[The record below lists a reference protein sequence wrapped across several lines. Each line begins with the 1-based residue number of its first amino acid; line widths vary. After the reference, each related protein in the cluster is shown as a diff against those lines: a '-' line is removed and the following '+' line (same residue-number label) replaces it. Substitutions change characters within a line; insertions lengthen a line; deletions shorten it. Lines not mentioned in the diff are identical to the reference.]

1 LLLRSLILSLRLDG
15 LGATVKRIRAHLFA
29 QELRYVF
36 VRHLQPP
43 ATPVELPTETNGIV
57 VRCMTESD
65 LADIHIRRYQPRN
78 LPHPYEAMVAAR
90 TGKVVGAAWYTNAVT
105 ADQPW
110 YRAVEPHLIRP
121 ARLHENMF
129 AVPGD
134 KAAAWALA
142 KTATDRLAT
151 TGIRTVVGVIGAH
164 NKPSI
169 LMSRL
174 LGARLAA
181 RVSVRRRFG
190 HSTTVVEA
198 VTSDQDAAITT
209 STNA

>member
-1 LLLRSLILSLRLDG
+1 MLLRSLILSLRLDG
-15 LGATVKRIRAHLFA
+15 PGATVKRIGAYLFA
-29 QELRYVF
+29 HEQRYVF
-36 VRHLQPP
+36 VRHLRPP
-43 ATPVELPTETNGIV
+43 STPVELPTETNGIA
-57 VRCMTESD
+57 VRYMMGSD
-65 LADIHIRRYQPRN
+65 LANIHIRRYQPRN
-78 LPHPYEAMVAAR
+78 LRHPYEAVVAAR
-90 TGKVVGAAWYTNAVT
+90 AGQIVGAAWYTGAVT

-110 YRAVEPHLIRP
+110 YRAIAPHLIPP

-129 AVPGD
+129 VLPGD

-151 TGIRTVVGVIGAH
+151 TGIRTIVGVIGSH

-174 LGARLAA
+174 LGGRMVARM
-181 RVSVRRRFG
+181 SVRRRFG

-198 VTSDQDAAITT
+198 VTNDRDAAVAT
-209 STNA
+209 SKDV

>member
-1 LLLRSLILSLRLDG
+1 MLLRSLILSLRLDG
-15 LGATVKRIRAHLFA
+15 PGATVKRIRAHLFA

-36 VRHLQPP
+36 VRHLRPP
-43 ATPVELPTETNGIV
+43 STPVELPAETNGIV
-57 VRCMTESD
+57 VRYMTESD
-65 LADIHIRRYQPRN
+65 LANPYIRRYQPRR
-78 LPHPYEAMVAAR
+78 LRHPYEAVIAAR
-90 TGKVVGAAWYTNAVT
+90 AGRIVGAAWYTNAVT
-105 ADQPW
+105 PEQPW
-110 YRAVEPHLIRP
+110 YRAVEPHLIPP

-129 AVPGD
+129 VLPGD

-174 LGARLAA
+174 LGARLVAQMW
-181 RVSVRRRFG
+181 VRRRFG
-190 HSTTVVEA
+190 RGTTVVEA
-198 VTSDQDAAITT
+198 VTGDRDAAITT
-209 STNA
+209 SRNA